1 MFILEFIMSNI
12 YTEKVSGLSDIDAD
26 LKIKSNE
33 KEEKIYGDKFG
44 VLIIKY
50 YLQVIIYLNLFLM
63 LI

>member
-33 KEEKIYGDKFG
+33 KEEKISAWRKATHTLKQTKFERST
-44 VLIIKY
+44 K
-50 YLQVIIYLNLFLM
+50 
-63 LI
+63 